1 MSEQNYQKIRVLE
14 DIEHSADFQMMTEML
29 IKWSKKSENTE
40 LKEFSMA
47 FQKLFFYIHNL
58 QTWRDSSHKAISQ
71 YREDKNRAVTRAR
84 RSELEV
90 QKLEKELEKLKSI
103 VNL

>member
-1 MSEQNYQKIRVLE
+1 MSEQNYLKIRLLE
-14 DIEHSADFQMMTEML
+14 DIEHSADFQMMGELL

-47 FQKLFFYIHNL
+47 FNKMFFYIHNL
-58 QTWRDSSHKAISQ
+58 QSWRDNSHKAMSQ
-71 YREDKNRAVTRAR
+71 YRQDKLRAVTRAR
-84 RSELEV
+84 KSEL
-90 QKLEKELEKLKSI
+90 KIKRLEKELEKLKSI